1 VTDIWAVPGFTHV
14 RELGAGHSGRVVQAV
29 DDLTR
34 TPVVVKYLDER
45 LWRDERFQQRFR
57 ADARVLARLEDPGL
71 VQFYEYVES
80 PEGAAVIMELV
91 DGVTLAR
98 LLDTQGPTGPLAA
111 LVIFGGSLMALEAL
125 HEARVAHGAY
135 SPANVLIDA
144 SGTGKLADVAVTTE
158 DGSDAR
164 GAAYRAPELWDGA
177 PAGPASDLY
186 AATAVFVECLTGL
199 PPFATKNLPA
209 LAKAHRNEPVPV
221 QALPEPLRELVSAGL
236 AKNPGDRPSS
246 AASLLTALDEAA
258 TSAYGAS
265 WEAQGRDRLAQLV
278 AATAATPYTPTPP
291 VRDGGAAADPGTG
304 RRRRGPV
311 LAVIALVVA
320 AIVAIAAVVGL
331 RLRSDDTAARASN
344 GGPAPS
350 AAPSATATPTTTGPP
365 QTPAALADA
374 IGNAAAA
381 RGAAN
386 FAHRRDASGNAT
398 AARGVFSFTPAE
410 PIAADMT
417 VWSPVRRDPYA
428 RRVRAVLIDQTAY
441 VAFRGWREVPAVPR
455 TGRADT
461 TRVYASM
468 AAQARWGASVH
479 NILALV
485 RSAPEIMRSGS
496 TYTGT
501 AAVGDLARDRSVGR
515 LYAPFAAGTRVAF
528 SIRVGADLLPRSLQV
543 TVTPRGGA
551 KARQVFRTNYSGWGR
566 SVSIKAPR

>member
-1 VTDIWAVPGFTHV
+1 MTDIWAVPGFTHV
-14 RELGAGHSGRVVQAV
+14 RELGAGHSGRVVQAM

-45 LWRDERFQQRFR
+45 LWRDERFQDRFR

-80 PEGAAVIMELV
+80 PQGAAVITEFV
-91 DGVTLAR
+91 EGVSLAR

-135 SPANVLIDA
+135 SPANVLIDG
-144 SGTGKLADVAVTTE
+144 SGTGKLADVAVTTG

-164 GAAYRAPELWDGA
+164 GASYRAPELWDGA
-177 PAGPASDLY
+177 LPGPAADLY

-199 PPFATKNLPA
+199 PPFATKNLSS
-209 LAKAHRNEPVPV
+209 LAKAHRNEQVPV
-221 QALPEPLRELVSAGL
+221 QALPEPLRALVSAGL
-236 AKNPGDRPSS
+236 AKHPGDRPSS

-258 TSAYGAS
+258 TAAYGAT
-265 WEAQGRDRLAQLV
+265 WEAQGRHRLAELA
-278 AATAATPYTPTPP
+278 AATAATPYAPKPP
-291 VRDGGAAADPGTG
+291 PRDNGPVASPRAGR
-304 RRRRGPV
+304 RRRRGPLLATV
-311 LAVIALVVA
+311 ALALAVIL
-320 AIVAIAAVVGL
+320 AIAAFVGL
-331 RLRSDDTAARASN
+331 RARSDDTAAPAAN
-344 GGPAPS
+344 GTPAP
-350 AAPSATATPTTTGPP
+350 TATPTPTATGLP

-374 IGNAAAA
+374 IGNAAAG

-386 FAHRRDASGNAT
+386 FAHRRDACCGNAT
-398 AARGVFSFTPAE
+398 AARGVFSFTLAGPMAS
-410 PIAADMT
+410 DMT

-428 RRVRAVLIDQTAY
+428 RRVRAVLIDETTY

-455 TGRADT
+455 AGRADA

-485 RSAPEIMRSGS
+485 RSSPEIRRSGS

-501 AAVGDLARDRSVGR
+501 AALADLVRDGTVGR
-515 LYAPFAAGTRVAF
+515 LYAPFGAGARVAF
-528 SIRVGADLLPRSLQV
+528 SVRVGADLLPRSLQV
-543 TVTPRGGA
+543 TVTPRSGA
-551 KARQVFRTNYSGWGR
+551 RARQVFRTNYSGWGR
-566 SVSIKAPR
+566 SVSIKAP